1 MKINYQNLEK
11 KINVKFKNANLLS
24 QSLTHKSFDSNKNN
38 EKIEFLGDR
47 VLGLVIAKKLL
58 EIYPDEK
65 EGILD
70 KKFASLVNKK
80 TCLEIAQNINLDKFI
95 LTFNPNNK
103 KVKIED
109 KIISD
114 SCEALIGAVYLDK
127 GFNTAEKVILDLWK
141 NHIKKSVIT
150 HIDAKTKLQEL
161 TLKNFKKLPTYKLIS
176 NTGPRHKP
184 LFKVGVKL
192 PNTKYFISTGKS
204 KKDAEQNAALEC
216 LKYINWLFMNWIDE
230 GFLISKNRYSE
241 NSLIVELYTKDHGK
255 TSGIIFGGTS
265 KKIKNYLQIGNKLHI
280 NYNSKNDN
288 RIGYF
293 KIEIIS
299 AYSPLY
305 FDHKQKLL
313 CITSATN
320 LIKILTAES
329 QVNIEVY
336 KLIDSIFLI
345 LKDKDWLKKYI
356 FWELEL
362 LKLLGYDLELKN
374 LVTKD
379 IVNNETVYYA
389 NSSNEK
395 KYVPNF
401 LVERDLEVNDDKILL
416 NGLKLVGDYL
426 DKTILKPNNINYPNS
441 RLLFINSFK

>member
-1 MKINYQNLEK
+1 MKVNYQNLEK
-11 KINVKFKNANLLS
+11 KINFKFKNINLLI

-58 EIYPDEK
+58 EIYPEEK

-204 KKDAEQNAALEC
+204 KKDAEQNAALQC
-216 LKYINWLFMNWIDE
+216 LKYIN
-230 GFLISKNRYSE
+230 
-241 NSLIVELYTKDHGK
+241 
-255 TSGIIFGGTS
+255 
-265 KKIKNYLQIGNKLHI
+265 
-280 NYNSKNDN
+280 
-288 RIGYF
+288 
-293 KIEIIS
+293 
-299 AYSPLY
+299 
-305 FDHKQKLL
+305 
-313 CITSATN
+313 
-320 LIKILTAES
+320 
-329 QVNIEVY
+329 
-336 KLIDSIFLI
+336 
-345 LKDKDWLKKYI
+345 
-356 FWELEL
+356 
-362 LKLLGYDLELKN
+362 
-374 LVTKD
+374 
-379 IVNNETVYYA
+379 
-389 NSSNEK
+389 
-395 KYVPNF
+395 
-401 LVERDLEVNDDKILL
+401 
-416 NGLKLVGDYL
+416 
-426 DKTILKPNNINYPNS
+426 
-441 RLLFINSFK
+441 